1 MFTDV
6 FGKIWY
12 KGNLHTHTTNSDGA
26 YTPEETIALY
36 KNQKAMISLR

>member
-1 MFTDV
+1 MFTDA

-26 YTPEETIALY
+26 YAGRSDCIIQIKRL
-36 KNQKAMISLR
+36 

>member
-1 MFTDV
+1 MFTDA

-26 YTPEETIALY
+26 YTPE
-36 KNQKAMISLR
+36 LRRIYHMEE

>member
-1 MFTDV
+1 MFTDA

-26 YTPEETIALY
+26 YAPEETLHY
-36 KNQKAMISLR
+36 TNQKAMISLR

>member
-1 MFTDV
+1 MFTDA

-26 YTPEETIALY
+26 YTPEETIALNDCIIQI
-36 KNQKAMISLR
+36 KRL

>member
-1 MFTDV
+1 MFTDA

-26 YTPEETIALY
+26 YAPEENDCIIQIKRL
-36 KNQKAMISLR
+36 